1 MQIKIEDKTY
11 LLYISRKV
19 EVKPATALS
28 LRTMFMDSF
37 NYVRSVLLDN
47 FDIGRSVL
55 LQLISCNLR

>member
-19 EVKPATALS
+19 EVKPETALS
-28 LRTMFMDSF
+28 LRIMFMDSF
-37 NYVRSVLLDN
+37 NYIQSVLVDN